1 MGVHVLAVYHPKD
14 GKQAELEAEMAGHVP
29 LLRTL
34 GFATDAPSRA
44 LKASDGTIVESFE
57 WKSHNAIQQAHQHPD
72 VLDMWGRYDECSTYG
87 TLGDLPNADVMFP
100 EFELLGTY

>member
-1 MGVHVLAVYHPKD
+1 MLAVYRPKPGREGD
-14 GKQAELEAEMAGHVP
+14 LEAEVAGHVP

-34 GFATDAPSRA
+34 GFATDTPARA

-57 WKSHNAIQQAHQHPD
+57 WESPEAIQQAHEHPE
-72 VLDMWGRYDECSTYG
+72 VLAMWGRYDECSTYG
-87 TLGDLPNADVMFP
+87 TLGDLPNADAMFP